1 MGMVPDVLADI
12 VAILACGDRYSA
24 HLCHS
29 IWTLEIQNRLET
41 DGRHHQTSHCVRLHI
56 VTTTRSGSLINRYT
70 VETQLLPA
78 LAAMAMAI
86 QYAINNVTFMAFL
99 YM

>member
-1 MGMVPDVLADI
+1 MVPDILADL
-12 VAILACGDRYSA
+12 VAILARGDRYSA
-24 HLCHS
+24 HLCYRL
-29 IWTLEIQNRLET
+29 WTLEIQDRLET
-41 DGRHHQTSHCVRLHI
+41 DRRHHQASDCVGLHT
-56 VTTTRSGSLINRYT
+56 VTIIRSGSLINRYT

-78 LAAMAMAI
+78 LAALAMAI